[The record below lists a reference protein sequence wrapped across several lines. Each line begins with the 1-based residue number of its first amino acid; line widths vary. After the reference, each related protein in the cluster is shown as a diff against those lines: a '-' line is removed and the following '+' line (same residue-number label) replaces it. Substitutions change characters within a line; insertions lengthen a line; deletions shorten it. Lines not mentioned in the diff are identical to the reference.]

1 MKLLLVHG
9 RAQEGKSSALIQQ
22 EWMSAL
28 KRGFAQSGVP
38 LPANLEVHAPFYGDK
53 LVELLAQ
60 RNLLPAEN
68 VATRGG
74 AADDGYAA
82 FLEEVASQL
91 SSDDKVTHREIE
103 NEMGPSPQER
113 GVQNWAWVQAIIRVI
128 DRRAPGVSEYSIG
141 KLLRDV
147 YIYVNDGPV
156 RRAINKIVA
165 AELSD
170 EPTVVIGHSLG
181 SVVAYE
187 VLRQHANN
195 AVVQFVTVGSPLGIR
210 AIRQRLAT
218 PLNMPDGVKSWYN
231 AYDPRDVVALYPLDH
246 DNFGI
251 TPPIVNHPLVNNH
264 TDNRH
269 GIDGY
274 LDDGDVVKK
283 IAKALAAA

>member
-1 MKLLLVHG
+1 MRLLLVHG

-22 EWMSAL
+22 QWMSAL
-28 KRGFAQSGVP
+28 KRGFAQSGLP
-38 LPANLEVHAPFYGDK
+38 LPADLKVSAPFYGDK
-53 LVELLAQ
+53 LAELLAQ
-60 RNLLPAEN
+60 RHLPPADN

-82 FLEEVASQL
+82 FLEEVAGQL

-113 GVQNWAWVQAIIRVI
+113 GVQNWAWVQAILRII

-141 KLLRDV
+141 LLLRDV
-147 YIYVNDGPV
+147 YVYVNDGPV

-165 AELSD
+165 AELTD

-187 VLRQHANN
+187 VLRQDANN
-195 AVVQFVTVGSPLGIR
+195 AVAQFVTVGCPLGIR

-218 PLNMPDGVKSWYN
+218 PLTMPDGVKGWYN
-231 AYDPRDVVALYPLDH
+231 AYDPRDVVALYPLDQE
-246 DNFGI
+246 NFGI
-251 TPPIVNHPLVNNH
+251 KPPIANHPLVNNH

-274 LDDGDVVKK
+274 LDDAGVVEK
-283 IAKALAAA
+283 IARALAAA